1 MNAKNKI
8 LTLSAILVIIAVL
21 VSVFYWTSSPASP
34 PATSGKM
41 QVVTSFFPMYDFAR
55 NVGGDKVEV
64 TLLLP
69 VGVEVHDWEPKTDDI
84 QRVLTAKVFVYNGVG
99 LEPWI
104 DSLKEAASSSQ
115 VVFLETSEGLNGELL
130 AYAEGGNDPHIWLD
144 PVIAKHQVEKI
155 LEGFKQADPENAGY
169 YETNAR
175 QYQANLDE
183 LDTEIRIAL
192 SAYSRKEFITF
203 HEAFSYFAKRYGLTQ
218 IYLLPRGQEEPSPS
232 DVAVVIETAKAKN
245 ITVIYAEP
253 LSDPSLAEEVA
264 AQIPNGRVLVLDPVE
279 EVPLSEIEAGKD
291 YFSIMRQNV
300 KNLEEGLK

>member
-1 MNAKNKI
+1 MNAKSKVLA
-8 LTLSAILVIIAVL
+8 LTAILIIIIVSAAVIYFL
-21 VSVFYWTSSPASP
+21 SPTP

-41 QVVTSFFPMYDFAR
+41 QVVTSFFPMYDFSR

-64 TLLLP
+64 SLLAP

-84 QRVLTAKVFVYNGVG
+84 QKVLSAEVFVYNGLG

-104 DSLKEAASSSQ
+104 DALKEAASSSQ
-115 VVFLETSEGLNGELL
+115 VVFVETSEGLDVELL
-130 AYAEGGNDPHIWLD
+130 TYAEGGTDPHIWLD

-155 LEGFKQADPENAGY
+155 LAGFKQADPENADY
-169 YETNAR
+169 YESNAK
-175 QYQANLDE
+175 QYQAKLDE
-183 LDTEIRIAL
+183 LDAEIRGTL
-192 SAYSRKEFITF
+192 TAYTKKEFITF

-232 DVAVVIETAKAKN
+232 DVVTVIETAKAKN

-253 LSDPSLAEEVA
+253 LSDPVLAVEVA
-264 AQIPNGRVLVLDPVE
+264 LQILNGRVLVLDPAE

-291 YFSIMRQNV
+291 YLSIMRQNV
-300 KNLEEGLK
+300 SNLEEGLK